1 MNAMEWN
8 PSFEP
13 VVSAFIMLGSGFY
26 FYFLFQRLLPR
37 HGHQVSWLLLA
48 PKMLIVALLVLAL
61 LDPDLKLTGGNA
73 TPAKVLILQD
83 ISSSMDL
90 RDDGSSTRSNRAIR
104 LISELEADAPGNF
117 KFQVLPFDTALH
129 ETGYSPKSDAERGTN
144 LGAMFM
150 LLNSQPNLA
159 DADGVILVTDGGD
172 ESVELSDLPTIPI
185 GIVGVGASPDSWND
199 IGIGAVTSPASVEEN
214 SQFDL
219 QADLYARAGTHENLN
234 TLKISLDEGHDGNW
248 TEVQSQTVDL
258 SALHA
263 VSSFHIQVKGTGTL
277 HYRIRL
283 PQLPGEMTYANNTRN
298 VNVQAQQRALHV
310 LYFTQELGVDYKY
323 LRTELGADPGVV
335 FTAMYRVL
343 EDQFTVQ
350 GDRTGFQDLAQGF
363 PSQDDILKR
372 YDCVILGSFAASQ
385 FNVAQMQA
393 LVRYVE
399 NGGALIL
406 LGGESSFGRG
416 GYADSPLAPLMPWA
430 VRKDE
435 PDLATGSFPVTVSP
449 SGSAVEFT
457 DGLREDLATAG
468 GASVDSLN
476 EPGAL
481 RPGAIGLL
489 NATLPDHTEPVVAWQ
504 RYGKGQVLGIATNTM
519 WKWAAAGHETR
530 AVYGRFWRQ
539 AVRGLTRK
547 LEGGS
552 LLGIHWNEDHYRPG
566 EQAIVEVQLR
576 ETTDAGNIRLVGSI
590 KTPDGI
596 KDVNLAPVT
605 GQAGLYTAKIPLPQ
619 RGDYTFRLSAYDGTT
634 LAENYERSLPVEPL
648 VEEGANPELKE
659 AYLREIA
666 KQAKGVY
673 TDEKN
678 LGPIKAL
685 LREQVASQQATVPVS
700 LVNFRNI
707 FPALIILILV
717 AEWVLRRRFNLI

>member
-1 MNAMEWN
+1 MNVIEWN
-8 PSFEP
+8 P
-13 VVSAFIMLGSGFY
+13 AFDPISSTLIILGSGIY

-37 HGHQVSWLLLA
+37 HGFRVSWLLLS
-48 PKMLIVALLVLAL
+48 PKIFLVALLVLAL
-61 LDPDLKLTGGNA
+61 LDPDLKLAGGNA

-83 ISSSMDL
+83 ISYSMDL
-90 RDDGSSTRSNRAIR
+90 RDDGTSTRSDRASR
-104 LISELEADAPGNF
+104 LIQELEADAPGTI
-117 KFQVLPFDTALH
+117 KFQILPFDTSLH
-129 ETGYSPKSDAERGTN
+129 EAGYAPKNGSDRGTN
-144 LGAMFM
+144 LGATFM
-150 LLNSQPNLA
+150 ALNSQPNLA
-159 DADGVILVTDGGD
+159 DADGVILLTDGGD
-172 ESVELSDLPTIPI
+172 ETVELSDLPSVPL
-185 GIVGVGASPDSWND
+185 GIIGVGASPDSWND
-199 IGIGAVTSPASVEEN
+199 IGIGAVTVPASVEEN

-219 QADLYARAGTHENLN
+219 EADLYVRPGTHENLN
-234 TLKISLDEGHDGNW
+234 AIKVSLDEGHDGKW
-248 TEVQSQTVDL
+248 TEAQSQTVDF

-263 VSSFHIQVKGTGTL
+263 AANFHVQVKGTGML
-277 HYRIRL
+277 RYRIRL
-283 PQLPGEMTYANNTRN
+283 PQLPGELTYANNTRD
-298 VNVQAQQRALHV
+298 VNVQVQQRALHV

-385 FNVAQMQA
+385 FNAAQMQC

-406 LGGESSFGRG
+406 LGGDSSFGRG
-416 GYADSPLAPLMPWA
+416 GYADTPLAPLIPWTIH
-430 VRKDE
+430 KDE
-435 PDLATGSFPVTVSP
+435 PELSNGSFPVTVSP
-449 SGSAVEFT
+449 SASAVDFT
-457 DGLREDLATAG
+457 DGLREDIGTAG
-468 GASVDSLN
+468 GVSLDSLN
-476 EPGAL
+476 RPGDL

-489 NATLPDHTEPVVAWQ
+489 NATFPDHTEPFVAWQ

-530 AVYGRFWRQ
+530 TVYGRFLRQ

-552 LLGIHWNEDHYRPG
+552 LLGIHWNQDHYRPG
-566 EQAIVEVQLR
+566 EQAVVEVQLR
-576 ETTDAGNIRLVGSI
+576 ETADAGNIRLVASL
-590 KTPDGI
+590 KTPDGT
-596 KDVNLAPVT
+596 KDVILTPAI
-605 GQAGLYTAKIPLPQ
+605 GQAGIYTAKIPLAQ
-619 RGDYTFRLSAYDGTT
+619 RGDYTFLLSAYSGTT
-634 LAENYERSLPVEPL
+634 LAESYERALPVEPL

-666 KQAKGVY
+666 TQAKGVY

-678 LGPIKAL
+678 LEPIKIF
-685 LREQVASQQATVPVS
+685 LREQVASQQTSVPVS

-707 FPALIILILV
+707 FPILIIVILFI
-717 AEWVLRRRFNLI
+717 EWVLRRRYNLI